1 MSAYFQKRM
10 EIFQKVCMDIQVQGQ
25 TKLGRKAFRAHNKR
39 ERARSK
45 PDQLKRVTT
54 HLKNGRDM
62 TFNYY
67 FNTKEETKFVT
78 IGILP
83 EAIRYL
89 REGTIDFRLSVPRK
103 KIVCHQDYPR
113 NRMPSI
119 LHIHYQEDG
128 DAARE
133 VEDIVTVPVRGQ
145 VFRVKRMVRR

>member
-1 MSAYFQKRM
+1 M
-10 EIFQKVCMDIQVQGQ
+10 EIFQKVCMDIQVWGQ
-25 TKLGRKAFRAHNKR
+25 TELLTWKALREHNRR

-45 PDQLKRVTT
+45 LDQLKRVTT
-54 HLKNGRDM
+54 HFKNGRNM

-89 REGTIDFRLSVPRK
+89 RDGTIDFRLSEPRK
-103 KIVCHQDYPR
+103 KIVYHQEYPM
-113 NRMPSI
+113 NRMSSI
-119 LHIHYQEDG
+119 LSIGYQEDG

-133 VEDIVTVPVRGQ
+133 VKDIATVPVRG
-145 VFRVKRMVRR
+145 RVSRKK